1 MREIE
6 FKAKRVDDGVWVYGY
21 YCELAGRKY
30 IIPDYSQF
38 RDIHDADLDNSF
50 TEIIPKTVCQWTG
63 LKDKNGVKIYEGDL
77 LRTPPSNKWEELNY
91 SCFEVFF
98 HDGNENSDYNIGYS
112 ISRMYNYGAV
122 CGGYVPSFK
131 PKTVSNM
138 IVIGNI
144 HDKNKQKQALIDM
157 MRGDEEI
164 GLYDD
169 NPKNHGNER

>member
-6 FKAKRVDDGVWVYGY
+6 FKAKRVDDREWVYGY

-38 RDIHDADLDNSF
+38 RDIHDADLENSF
-50 TEIIPKTVCQWTG
+50 TEIIPETVCRWTG
-63 LKDKNGVKIYEGDL
+63 LLDKHGVKIFEGDVL
-77 LRTPPSNKWEELNY
+77 INLVNGKRWTVVGLQYGFTIECKEYNEKYYLNEY
-91 SCFEVFF
+91 SKILSRNNFKNDFGSYFE
-98 HDGNENSDYNIGYS
+98 I
-112 ISRMYNYGAV
+112 I
-122 CGGYVPSFK
+122 C
-131 PKTVSNM
+131 
-138 IVIGNI
+138 NI

-169 NPKNHGNER
+169 NPKNH